1 MDNSGTLAL
10 KQEVLIRLVKAFFS
24 DNFEENTRLIP
35 FDMRPKGSDVPF
47 RCCIYKERAI
57 LRDRVIADLGFS
69 IENDNEETSL
79 SVYAKE
85 ALNRKTVEDNV
96 LTVIGA
102 ACKGCVPNRMY
113 VTNLCQGCVAR
124 SCQSACKFGAI
135 SIVNGKSYIDSSK
148 CKNCK
153 MCMAACPYNA
163 IVKIAVPC
171 EDACPVGAIEKDEN
185 GLAKIDHEKC
195 ISCGRCV
202 KRCPFG
208 AINEI
213 SNLID
218 VLRNIKE
225 KKEVIAMIAPSIVGQ
240 FKGTIYQLKT
250 AMIKAGFSDVYEV
263 AQGADITTLNE
274 AKEFVH
280 RMNNLQPFMT
290 TSCCAGYNELR
301 KKHLTEINSFASET
315 NTPMYYIA
323 EIARK
328 EHPEAVIV
336 FISPCVAKR
345 KEVQENNNVDY
356 LMNYRELAALI
367 EGRGINIEECEETYF
382 KKESSKQ
389 GRNYGI
395 TGGVAGAVMKV
406 CGKNTQIQPC
416 IINCLNKD
424 TIKQLRKYA
433 KERSCP
439 DGNLIEVM
447 CCEGGCVGGNAT
459 LESGK
464 SAAKSLQNLL
474 SNSSDLIDESFVGC
488 DTKLN

>member
-1 MDNSGTLAL
+1 MDNIGTLAL
-10 KQEVLIRLVKAFFS
+10 KQDVLIRLVEAFFS
-24 DNFEENTRLIP
+24 DNFEEKTRLIP
-35 FDMRPKGSDVPF
+35 YDMRPKGSDVPF

-69 IENDNEETSL
+69 IEDDNEETSL
-79 SVYAKE
+79 AEYAKE
-85 ALNRKTVEDNV
+85 ALNREKIDEKV

-124 SCQSACKFGAI
+124 SCVSACKFGAI
-135 SIVNGKSYIDSSK
+135 SIVNGKSYIDSTK

-171 EDACPVGAIEKDEN
+171 EDACPVGAIEKDEL

-208 AINEI
+208 AINER
-213 SNLID
+213 SQLID
-218 VLRNIKE
+218 ILKNIKSG
-225 KKEVIAMIAPSIVGQ
+225 KKIIALIAPSIVGQ
-240 FKGTIYQLKT
+240 IKGNIYQIKT
-250 AMIKAGFSDVYEV
+250 AMIKAGFTDVYEV

-274 AKEFVH
+274 AKEFEE
-280 RMNNLQPFMT
+280 RMDKKEPFMT

-301 KKHLTEINSFASET
+301 KKHMPEINKFASDT
-315 NTPMYYIA
+315 KTPMYYIA
-323 EIARK
+323 EIVKK
-328 EHPEAVIV
+328 ENPDAKIV

-345 KEVQENNNVDY
+345 KEVFENENVDF
-356 LMNYRELAALI
+356 LMNYRELHALL
-367 EGRGINIEECEETYF
+367 EGRKIKAEECNETPF
-382 KKESSKQ
+382 KVEGSKQ
-389 GRNYGI
+389 GRNFGV
-395 TGGVAGAVMKV
+395 TGGVAGAVQKASN
-406 CGKNTQIQPC
+406 KDIEIKPC

-433 KERSCP
+433 KDEACSE
-439 DGNLIEVM
+439 GNLIEVM
-447 CCEGGCVGGNAT
+447 CCEGGCIGGNAT
-459 LESGK
+459 LEQQK
-464 SAAKSLQNLL
+464 IARKSLQELL
-474 SNSSDLIDESFVGC
+474 EKSKDI
-488 DTKLN
+488 K